1 MRNAA
6 GRGTKRQGQGIQ
18 RMQSTAS
25 NHEARSLPDRKDAGR
40 IFILADDLTGACD
53 SGAAFLAAG
62 RSVRVVLDAACLDAA
77 RLRQMEVDCCETV
90 WVFTTETRNLSS
102 EEASEVVAA
111 SMAALH
117 PVSQD
122 ALFFKKIDSAA
133 RGHLGVEIMAALRQ
147 SRVALAL
154 VAPAFPG
161 AARTV
166 QSGILN
172 VRDWSGQDAMI
183 SLRDL
188 FPDADANAVDVLP
201 AGSEQQLEQGI
212 MRAVANGT
220 RILLCDSNTQADL
233 EHLAA
238 AAVRVEQPLLW
249 AGSAGL
255 AHALAGTLP
264 AAHATTVFPGAHR
277 DGRTLLFVG
286 TRHPVTNL
294 QVSHLEQDS
303 GATDRT
309 IHRIQRGTTSEQEV
323 VAAFVAQP
331 VSALVLTG
339 GGTAAFVLHALG
351 ASSIVLAGE
360 LALGIPWGFI
370 EGGLADGCIVIT
382 KSGGFGEHDA
392 LVHAFEF
399 CEGRSL

>member
-1 MRNAA
+1 
-6 GRGTKRQGQGIQ
+6 
-18 RMQSTAS
+18 MQAS
-25 NHEARSLPDRKDAGR
+25 ALNHEARALPDRKDAGR

-53 SGAAFLAAG
+53 SGAAFLAGG
-62 RSVRVVLDAACLDAA
+62 RSVRVVLDVSGLDAE
-77 RLRQMEVDCCETV
+77 RLLLTEDDDCETV
-90 WVFTTETRNLSS
+90 WAFTTETRNLPP
-102 EEASEVVAA
+102 EEAGEVVAA

-122 ALFFKKIDSAA
+122 ALLFKKIDSAA
-133 RGHLGVEIMAALRQ
+133 RGHLGVEIMAALRH
-147 SRVALAL
+147 SGAALAL
-154 VAPAFPG
+154 IAPGFPG
-161 AARTV
+161 AGRTV

-172 VRDWSGQDAMI
+172 VCDWSGQDAMI

-188 FPDADANAVDVLP
+188 FPDVDANAIDVLP

-233 EHLAA
+233 ERLAA
-238 AAVRVEQPLLW
+238 VALRVQQPLLW

-264 AAHATTVFPGAHR
+264 APRATIALPSARRH
-277 DGRTLLFVG
+277 GRTLLFVG
-286 TRHPVTNL
+286 TRHSVTSL
-294 QVSHLEQDS
+294 QVSHLERES
-303 GATDRT
+303 GTTNRA
-309 IHRIQRGTTSEQEV
+309 IHRIQHGAPLEQEV
-323 VAAFVAQP
+323 VAAFAAQP

-339 GGTAAFVLHALG
+339 GGTAAFVLRTLG
-351 ASSIVLAGE
+351 ASSIVLAGQ

-392 LVHAFEF
+392 LLQAFEF
-399 CEGRSL
+399 CEGRSCETA

>member
-1 MRNAA
+1 
-6 GRGTKRQGQGIQ
+6 
-18 RMQSTAS
+18 MQSTAL
-25 NHEARSLPDRKDAGR
+25 NREVRSLPDRKDAGR

-62 RSVRVVLDAACLDAA
+62 RSVRVVLDATCLDAD
-77 RLRQMEVDCCETV
+77 RLSQTEAGDCETV
-90 WVFTTETRNLSS
+90 WAFTTETRNLSP
-102 EEASEVVAA
+102 EEAGEVVAA

-122 ALFFKKIDSAA
+122 TLLFKKIDSAA
-133 RGHLGVEIMAALRQ
+133 RGHLGVEIIAALRH
-147 SRVALAL
+147 SRTGLAL

-161 AARTV
+161 AGRSV

-188 FPDADANAVDVLP
+188 FPDAETNAIDVLP
-201 AGSEQQLEQGI
+201 ADSEQQLEQGI
-212 MRAVANGT
+212 MRAFANGT

-233 EHLAA
+233 ERLAA
-238 AAVRVEQPLLW
+238 VVLRIQQPLLW

-255 AHALAGTLP
+255 AHALAGML
-264 AAHATTVFPGAHR
+264 AARHATTALPSARRHGH
-277 DGRTLLFVG
+277 TLLFVG

-294 QVSHLEQDS
+294 QVSHLERDS
-303 GATDRT
+303 GTPNRA
-309 IHRIQRGTTSEQEV
+309 IHRIQRGTTLEQEV
-323 VAAFVAQP
+323 VAAFAAQP
-331 VSALVLTG
+331 VSGLLLTG
-339 GGTAAFVLHALG
+339 GGTAAFVLQALG